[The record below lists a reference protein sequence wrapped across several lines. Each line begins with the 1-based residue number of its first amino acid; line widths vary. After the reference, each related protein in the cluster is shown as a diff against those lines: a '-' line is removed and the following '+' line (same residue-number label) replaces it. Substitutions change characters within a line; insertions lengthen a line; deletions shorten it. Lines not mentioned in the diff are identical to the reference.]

1 MALVEKYH
9 VVAAQYLVDRVTSV
23 SGGTAPA
30 DIKEGQWVFLSKIAA
45 GAEGQAYVRRVDA
58 TGGAVTTVLGVAGD
72 TKSTTGSSMPGV
84 KTGWQNRVSDGFDE
98 TKASAKI
105 TVYMGGGEFATDQF
119 TNSGTTLAATA
130 QLGCFL
136 KVNTD
141 GVLCY
146 DSNTAK
152 STSTVAQLTRIAG
165 VYPSGVPGTDI
176 NGDMAL
182 GGDNAN
188 TYIEFK
194 MLI

>member
-9 VVAAQYLVDRVTSV
+9 VVAAMYPVDNTTSV
-23 SGGTAPA
+23 SGGSAPA
-30 DIKEGQWVFLSKIAA
+30 DIKEGQWVFL
-45 GAEGQAYVRRVDA
+45 GTGVLGVRRVDA
-58 TGGAVTTVLGVAGD
+58 TAGAVTKVLGVAGD
-72 TKSTTGSSMPGV
+72 TKSSTASSMPGV
-84 KTGWQNRVSDGFDE
+84 KTGWQNRVSDGFNE

-105 TVYMGGGEFATDQF
+105 TVYYGGGEFATDQF
-119 TNSGTTLAATA
+119 TNAGTALNAAA
-130 QLGCFL
+130 VGSYL

-141 GVLCY
+141 GVLAF
-146 DSNTAK
+146 DHATVK
-152 STSTVAQLTRIAG
+152 STSTVAMLTRAAG